1 MRTVYEVDD
10 RAGFGRGYDVGPGY
24 SGSRSSGGMI
34 ALLILLF
41 LVVLSLWSEDS
52 WLRSRLRSA
61 PVQVETPILAP
72 AAPNVSI
79 ETPPV
84 RSVGYVQADTLN
96 MRVRPSNNAGV
107 SFILPR
113 GTRATLLGEA
123 HQELDGDVWVRVSV
137 DTREGIQSG
146 WVQRRYL
153 G

>member
-10 RAGFGRGYDVGPGY
+10 RVGVGRGYDPVY
-24 SGSRSSGGMI
+24 TGSRSSGGMI

-41 LVVLSLWSEDS
+41 LVVLSLWNEDS
-52 WLRSRLRSA
+52 WLRSRLRTA

-72 AAPNVSI
+72 SAPNVSI

-84 RSVGYVQADTLN
+84 TSVGYVRADSLN
-96 MRVRPSNNAGV
+96 MRVRPSDYAGV

-113 GTRATLLGEA
+113 GTRVTMLGEA
-123 HQELDGDVWVRVSV
+123 HQELDGDVWVRVNV

>member
-10 RAGFGRGYDVGPGY
+10 RAGWGRGYDYPGPAY
-24 SGSRSSGGMI
+24 SSRSSGGMI

-41 LVVLSLWSEDS
+41 LVVLSLWNEDS
-52 WLRSRLRSA
+52 WLRNRLRSA

-72 AAPNVSI
+72 NVSI
-79 ETPPV
+79 ETPAV
-84 RSVGYVQADTLN
+84 TSVSYVQADSLN

-107 SFILPR
+107 AFILPR
-113 GTRATLLGEA
+113 GTRVTLLGES
-123 HQELDGDVWVRVSV
+123 HQELDGDVWVRVNV